1 MRGGRQNRGRGRRGH
16 RRISDDI
23 RATIVD
29 HVVNHGLTMAE
40 AGRRVQPN
48 IGRSTVSSIVQTFRR
63 ENRTARLPQTGGRGR
78 LFTPQQEEAICTMV
92 RANNAM
98 RLREIQRTII
108 EDNDVFENIHTV
120 SILTID
126 RVLHRNQ
133 MSMKQLYRV
142 PFQRNED
149 RVKELRYQYVQRIME
164 LESSEPSHNFVYVD
178 EAGFN
183 LTKCRRRGR
192 NIIGHRATVDL
203 PGQRGGNIT
212 MCAAISEHGVLTH
225 IPLIGPYNTQHLLNF
240 LETLYRALIP
250 DDERGLFREDL
261 PKYVVI
267 CDNVSFHRSNIIR
280 QWFVTHL
287 RMLIEFLPPNSPFLN
302 PIEENGGT

>member
-1 MRGGRQNRGRGRRGH
+1 
-16 RRISDDI
+16 
-23 RATIVD
+23 
-29 HVVNHGLTMAE
+29 
-40 AGRRVQPN
+40 
-48 IGRSTVSSIVQTFRR
+48 
-63 ENRTARLPQTGGRGR
+63 
-78 LFTPQQEEAICTMV
+78 MV

-120 SILTID
+120 SISTID
-126 RVLHRNQ
+126 RVLHRHQ

-149 RVKELRYQYVQRIME
+149 RVKELR
-164 LESSEPSHNFVYVD
+164 FVYVD

-183 LTKCRRRGR
+183 LTKCRRRGW

-225 IPLIGPYNTQHLLNF
+225 IPLIGPYNTQYLLNF
-240 LETLYRALIP
+240 FKTLYRALIP

-280 QWFVTHL
+280 HWFVTHL
-287 RMLIEFLPPNSPFLN
+287 RMLIEFLPPYSPFLN
-302 PIEENGGT
+302 PIEEFFSAWRWKVFGRQPHTQMNPAVCNGCSM

>member
-1 MRGGRQNRGRGRRGH
+1 M
-16 RRISDDI
+16 SLKTSI
-23 RATIVD
+23 RLAS
-29 HVVNHGLTMAE
+29 
-40 AGRRVQPN
+40 QP
-48 IGRSTVSSIVQTFRR
+48 ST
-63 ENRTARLPQTGGRGR
+63 G
-78 LFTPQQEEAICTMV
+78 CC
-92 RANNAM
+92 
-98 RLREIQRTII
+98 
-108 EDNDVFENIHTV
+108 
-120 SILTID
+120 
-126 RVLHRNQ
+126 RNQ
-133 MSMKQLYRV
+133 MTMKQLYRV

-149 RVKELRYQYVQRIME
+149 RVKELRYQYIQRIME

-192 NIIGHRATVDL
+192 NIISHRATVDL

-280 QWFVTHL
+280 QWFVTHP
-287 RMLIEFLPPNSPFLN
+287 RTLIEFLPPYSPFLN
-302 PIEENGGT
+302 PIEEFFSAWRWKVYDRQPHTQMTLLAAMDATCEDITVDACRGWIRHSKRLFPRCIGRENIRCDVDENMWADRQERLDV

>member
-1 MRGGRQNRGRGRRGH
+1 
-16 RRISDDI
+16 
-23 RATIVD
+23 
-29 HVVNHGLTMAE
+29 
-40 AGRRVQPN
+40 
-48 IGRSTVSSIVQTFRR
+48 
-63 ENRTARLPQTGGRGR
+63 
-78 LFTPQQEEAICTMV
+78 
-92 RANNAM
+92 
-98 RLREIQRTII
+98 
-108 EDNDVFENIHTV
+108 
-120 SILTID
+120 
-126 RVLHRNQ
+126 
-133 MSMKQLYRV
+133 
-142 PFQRNED
+142 
-149 RVKELRYQYVQRIME
+149 ME

-225 IPLIGPYNTQHLLNF
+225 IPLIGPYNTQHLFNF

-250 DDERGLFREDL
+250 DNERGLFREDL

-280 QWFVTHL
+280 QWFVTHP
-287 RMLIEFLPPNSPFLN
+287 RMLIEFLPPYSPFLN
-302 PIEENGGT
+302 PIEEFFSAWRWKVYDRQPHTQMTLLAAMDAACEDITVDACRGWIRHSKRFFPRCIARENIRCDVDENMWADRQERLDV